1 MSEYIKSY
9 ANWQFN
15 RSHKAEDNVDN
26 ELSGADQQK
35 VVKRLYR
42 HPARHKIKDA
52 DTRVRTTLLEYG
64 VTGLA
69 HVTQDSDSTSGT
81 DKSSEQTPKRKDSDT
96 RMVETLMNSMHSES
110 SKISAAFVGSIVGA
124 QSDEIQRLAE
134 EYHKQKLELEEN
146 SIERKERL
154 LRSKVEAKRK
164 ELLAAKQNES
174 EIREKIQLYRKRI
187 ELVKEKQQSIE
198 PTKNEEPEE
207 EMRQKRDLT
216 HIIDTLKKQK
226 SEFKQFCREEKQRL
240 EKQIED
246 LSNQTTD
253 TEDETEVSTE
263 VQDYEERH
271 SKLKLQL
278 ADLNKKVAKLQRKFD
293 DIPTR
298 AELSQYQKRF
308 IELYN
313 QGIQRFSLRFTHV
326 QEVFHLRIGNKR

>member
-9 ANWQFN
+9 ANWHFN
-15 RSHKAEDNVDN
+15 RSHKPEADPSLQ
-26 ELSGADQQK
+26 LSADSETK
-35 VVKRLYR
+35 PVKRLYR
-42 HPARHKIKDA
+42 HPARHKIRDP
-52 DTRVRTTLLEYG
+52 DTKVRTTLLEYG
-64 VTGLA
+64 VTGLT
-69 HVTQDSDSTSGT
+69 HITGDSSSGAADNSADQASTA
-81 DKSSEQTPKRKDSDT
+81 RKDSDT
-96 RMVETLMNSMHSES
+96 RIVETLMNSMHSES

-124 QSDEIQRLAE
+124 QSEEIQRLAE
-134 EYHKQKLELEEN
+134 EYRKKKLELEEN
-146 SIERKERL
+146 SIERKERI
-154 LRSKVEAKRK
+154 LRSKVEAKRN
-164 ELLAAKQNES
+164 ELSVAKQKES
-174 EIREKIQLYRKRI
+174 EIREKIQLYRERI
-187 ELVKEKQQSIE
+187 EFVKEKQQSIQ
-198 PTKNEEPEE
+198 PTKNDETEAEVQ
-207 EMRQKRDLT
+207 QKRDLS
-216 HIIDTLKKQK
+216 HILESLRKQK

-278 ADLNKKVAKLQRKFD
+278 AELNQKVAKLQRKFD

-313 QGIQRFSLRFTHV
+313 QGIDDSKITVIMSLPFISFS
-326 QEVFHLRIGNKR
+326 GC